1 MTASSIRDLRL
12 RVRRPLAAA
21 ALALALLS
29 STACAT
35 NHKKQRP
42 LLPPQQAYDL
52 AMQRI
57 AKKHY
62 YTGRTM
68 LQELM
73 PRVPPDDREILP
85 KIQLGIADAFFKDG
99 GQLNYGEAL
108 NTYRTFL
115 TYYPNHDEAARVQ
128 YMVGMSLFQQALSP
142 DRDQALTLQAIQEFE
157 KVETVYPASPFVQQ
171 AKTKIIECHDRLAEH
186 ERVVARFYQKRKKYN
201 AAIDRYRTILE
212 RYPQYNRTT
221 QVLFDIGTCL
231 LAVGNRP
238 EAEEFFGRLF
248 QDQPDGKLAA
258 RAKEM
263 LSDYDRTQQ
272 KEARKEPRG

>member
-1 MTASSIRDLRL
+1 MRPLSVRDLRR
-12 RVRRPLAAA
+12 RVLRPLAAA
-21 ALALALLS
+21 ALGLVLLGS
-29 STACAT
+29 PACAAK
-35 NHKKQRP
+35 HKKQRP
-42 LLPPQQAYDL
+42 LLPPQQAYEL

-85 KIQLGIADAFFKDG
+85 KIQLGIADAYFKDG

-108 NTYRTFL
+108 NSYRTFL
-115 TYYPNHDEAARVQ
+115 TYYPNHEEAARVQ

-157 KVETVYPASPFVQQ
+157 KVETVYPASPHVEQ
-171 AKTKIIECHDRLAEH
+171 AKKKIIECHDRLAEH

-201 AAIDRYRTILE
+201 AAIDRYRTILD
-212 RYPQYNRTT
+212 RYPQYSRTG

-238 EAEEFFGRLF
+238 EAEEFFGRLL

-258 RAKEM
+258 RAKEL

-272 KEARKEPRG
+272 KEARKERKG

>member
-1 MTASSIRDLRL
+1 LRAAPL
-12 RVRRPLAAA
+12 PEVRPGVARTFAAA
-21 ALALALLS
+21 GLALVLLGS
-29 STACAT
+29 PACAAKQ
-35 NHKKQRP
+35 KKQRT

-57 AKKHY
+57 ARKHY

-85 KIQLGIADAFFKDG
+85 KIQIGIADAYFKDG

-108 NTYRTFL
+108 NSYRTFL
-115 TYYPNHDEAARVQ
+115 TYYPNHEDSARVQ
-128 YMVGMSLFQQALSP
+128 YMVGMALFQQALSP

-157 KVETVYPASPFVQQ
+157 KVETVYPASPFVEQ
-171 AKTKIIECHDRLAEH
+171 AKRKIVECHDRLAEH

-212 RYPQYNRTT
+212 RYPQYNRTA
-221 QVLFDIGTCL
+221 QVLFDIGSCL

-238 EAEEFFGRLF
+238 EAEEFLGRLL
-248 QDQPDGKLAA
+248 QDQPDGKLAR
-258 RAKEM
+258 RAKVL
-263 LSDYDRTQQ
+263 LSDFDRAQQ
-272 KEARKEPRG
+272 KQARKERKG